1 MIKREI
7 EDVVRK
13 YAAEYPSVTVMGPRQ
28 SGKSTLVRAMF
39 PKHAYANLEDRET
52 RELAQNDVR
61 AFFSLYAPPVI
72 IDEVQCVPD
81 LLSQVQVM
89 IDEDRTACGRFILTG
104 SHQTALS
111 SSVAQSLAGRT
122 AIVELLPL
130 SVCELTKA
138 DRRRSTDELLVRGF
152 MPELVASAKDPTAY
166 YRFYYRTF
174 VERDVNSQVN
184 VRHRAQFD
192 KFMRLLAGR
201 VGQLVNLSSL
211 ACEVGVTST
220 TLEEWLSVLEA
231 SFVVYRL
238 RPYFANVSKRLVKT
252 PKLYFCETGLVCYLL
267 GIKTPEQLAR
277 DPLRGNVFENM
288 VVMEMLK
295 RQANLGREASL
306 NFLRT
311 SSGFEI
317 DLMMPDGAGRCPV
330 EIKSSMSYSSNLVAG
345 LETYRQTWDEKA
357 KGMLIYDG
365 RKMSARDQITC
376 LNFRDLPLS

>member
-7 EDVVRK
+7 EAVVRK

-52 RELAQNDVR
+52 RELAQNDAR

-89 IDEDRTACGRFILTG
+89 IDEDRTVCGRFILTG

-130 SVCELTKA
+130 SVRELTKA

-211 ACEVGVTST
+211 ACEVGVSST

-267 GIKTPEQLAR
+267 GIEAPEQLAR

-295 RQANLGREASL
+295 RQTNLGREASL

-317 DLMMPDGAGRCPV
+317 DLMMPDGADLCPV

-376 LNFRDLPLS
+376 LNFRDLSLA